1 MTIGCG
7 PRASLPFEIR
17 EEDRVRM
24 KQWGV
29 VGVLTLDRTS
39 GRETGKFQGQEKKE
53 RHQVN
58 YTDDNE
64 WNYPPDCRVI

>member
-1 MTIGCG
+1 
-7 PRASLPFEIR
+7 
-17 EEDRVRM
+17 M

-58 YTDDNE
+58 YTNDNE